1 VTPSPAPIP
10 FLARPWPLHPKP
22 GEWEGLETW
31 VRRIAAAYGVGYDA
45 FLHHALGRTGRGA
58 RNLDDLDEASLARL
72 AAGAGVPVERLRAMR
87 PGAMM
92 GRINGH
98 IQGWLMTEEGRAA
111 LEELRVSLRRM
122 AYRGGTDTRDGYD
135 RHVIAVQENLGSIDG
150 ATAYVTS

>member
-72 AAGAGVPVERLRAMR
+72 ASGAGVPVERLRAMR

-98 IQGWLMTEEGRAA
+98 IQGWLMTEGGRAA
-111 LEELRVSLRRM
+111 LEELRVSLRRT
-122 AYRGGTDTRDGYD
+122 AYREGADTRDGGD
-135 RHVIAVQENLGSIDG
+135 RHVITDQDGLGSIDG
-150 ATAYVTS
+150 TTSYVTS

>member
-1 VTPSPAPIP
+1 M
-10 FLARPWPLHPKP
+10 
-22 GEWEGLETW
+22 
-31 VRRIAAAYGVGYDA
+31 RRIAAAYGVGYDA

-87 PGAMM
+87 SRAMM

-122 AYRGGTDTRDGYD
+122 ADRGGTDTGVGDD
-135 RHVIAVQENLGSIDG
+135 RHVIAEQDGLESIDD
-150 ATAYVTS
+150 ATSYVTS

>member
-1 VTPSPAPIP
+1 M
-10 FLARPWPLHPKP
+10 
-22 GEWEGLETW
+22 
-31 VRRIAAAYGVGYDA
+31 RRIAAAYGVGYDA
-45 FLHHALGRTGRGA
+45 FLHHALGRSGRGA

-92 GRINGH
+92 GRINAH

-122 AYRGGTDTRDGYD
+122 AYRGGTDTHGREE
-135 RHVIAVQENLGSIDG
+135 RHVIIEQEGWGSIDG
-150 ATAYVTS
+150 DTAYVTS

>member
-1 VTPSPAPIP
+1 MTPSSAPIP

-58 RNLDDLDEASLARL
+58 RNLDNLDEASLARL

-98 IQGWLMTEEGRAA
+98 IQG
-111 LEELRVSLRRM
+111 
-122 AYRGGTDTRDGYD
+122 
-135 RHVIAVQENLGSIDG
+135 
-150 ATAYVTS
+150 

>member
-1 VTPSPAPIP
+1 M
-10 FLARPWPLHPKP
+10 
-22 GEWEGLETW
+22 
-31 VRRIAAAYGVGYDA
+31 RRIAEAYGVGYDA

-58 RNLDDLDEASLARL
+58 RDLDDLDEASLARL
-72 AAGAGVPVERLRAMR
+72 AAGAGVPVERLRAMQ

-122 AYRGGTDTRDGYD
+122 VYRVGAETYDGEGH
-135 RHVIAVQENLGSIDG
+135 HVINEQQGLGSIDG
-150 ATAYVTS
+150 DTSYVTS